1 MKQQTAMLRHL
12 CNYKFTNS
20 TEVKTLNIYDMLNKI
35 VLDDKSRLGASLFS
49 DESCQEL
56 DSTADKEIFAL
67 MKNISSIR
75 METTDNDVRFYPAI
89 ICDGMRSYSVED
101 IKESDY
107 AVLTSLDFKNL
118 PLKLKARVSDILWT
132 QKKHYEYAQIAAE
145 AYLNLFNLIFS
156 DDNWVEARD
165 MINRTICIS
174 AQTKQN
180 DLYNRCCKTLYDIIV
195 NLNGTD
201 TGFLSISFI
210 EIILNQKYDNIK
222 TIIDINKIIDI
233 TDKIILHN
241 KNNPSQVEDAYSLK
255 AACFN
260 KQKNNVSATQT
271 NIDMAEYFV
280 DYAESLLKNGK
291 NDLFRAEKF
300 FTKAILLYRNN
311 GKSHKAE
318 KTHRRL
324 LDIQKDKLQAMHTH
338 TITFD
343 ASKAIENISQNM
355 DGLSFEECIIRL
367 TQIVSFCKKDDFKNK
382 VLKDLKSHILI
393 NLCSRSFINSSGQ
406 TIFELPPLD
415 ISDPEKDDTI
425 LDMHIHNEMREYQNT
440 AGNFYLG
447 FVLSYIREHFDVN
460 NQSLEFIVHDN
471 FIVPHDRENIFIS
484 AIRMALNGNYYE
496 ALHILAP
503 QTENIFRN
511 IANGVG
517 GITSTLE
524 SDGTSKEKVL
534 SSIFD
539 LPELLECYDNDI
551 LFFFKGMLNEQ
562 AGANIRNR
570 IAHGLIDP
578 QGANSGASIY
588 FICAVIK
595 LLVISSR
602 KCHEIF
608 AGNPTLKSY
617 IYPEAGIVDL

>member
-1 MKQQTAMLRHL
+1 
-12 CNYKFTNS
+12 
-20 TEVKTLNIYDMLNKI
+20 MLNKI
-35 VLDDKSRLGASLFS
+35 VLNDKSDLCPSLFS
-49 DESCQEL
+49 DKNRQGL
-56 DSTADKEIFAL
+56 DSAKDKEIFDL
-67 MKNISSIR
+67 MKDISSLALKDG
-75 METTDNDVRFYPAI
+75 EFHPAI
-89 ICDGMRSYSVED
+89 IWDGKRSFSVED
-101 IKESDY
+101 LKESDY
-107 AVLTSLDFKNL
+107 AILTSLDFENL

-132 QKKHYEYAQIAAE
+132 QKKSYKYAQIAAE
-145 AYLNLFNLIFS
+145 AYLSLFNLIFS
-156 DDNWVEARD
+156 KDDWVEAQD
-165 MINRTICIS
+165 MINRSICIS

-195 NLNGTD
+195 NINGTD

-222 TIIDINKIIDI
+222 TIIDIKKIIDI

-241 KNNPSQVEDAYSLK
+241 KNNPRKVEHAYLLK
-255 AACFN
+255 FKCFN
-260 KQKNNVSATQT
+260 EQKDNASAIQT

-280 DYAESLLKNGK
+280 DYAENLSKNEK
-291 NDLFRAEKF
+291 NDLFRAEMF
-300 FTKAILLYRNN
+300 FKKAILLYRSN
-311 GKSHKAE
+311 GEPHKAE
-318 KTHRRL
+318 ETHRRL
-324 LDIQKDKLQAMHTH
+324 LDIQKDKLKAMHTH

-343 ASKAIENISQNM
+343 VSKTIENISQNL

-367 TQIVSFCKKDDFKNK
+367 TQIVSFYKKGDFKK
-382 VLKDLKSHILI
+382 IVLGDLKKHPLI
-393 NLCSRSFINSSGQ
+393 KIFPKSFINSSGQ

-415 ISDPEKDDTI
+415 ISNPEKDKKI
-425 LDMHIHNEMREYQNT
+425 LDMHIHNKMYEYQNI
-440 AGNFYLG
+440 AGNVYLS
-447 FVLSYIREHFDVN
+447 FVLSYIKEHFDVN
-460 NQSLEFIVHDN
+460 NQDLKFIFLDN
-471 FIVPHDRENIFIS
+471 FIVPPDRENIFVS

-517 GITSTLE
+517 GLTSTLE

-570 IAHGLIDP
+570 IAHGLINP

-608 AGNPTLKSY
+608 DGNSKFQSFMYPD
-617 IYPEAGIVDL
+617 IYPDECIIDL

>member
-1 MKQQTAMLRHL
+1 M
-12 CNYKFTNS
+12 
-20 TEVKTLNIYDMLNKI
+20 NIYDMLNKI
-35 VLDDKSRLGASLFS
+35 VLDDKSDLCLSLFS
-49 DESCQEL
+49 DESRQRL
-56 DSTADKEIFAL
+56 DSAKDKEIFDL
-67 MKNISSIR
+67 MKDISSLALKDG
-75 METTDNDVRFYPAI
+75 EFHPAI
-89 ICDGMRSYSVED
+89 IWDGKQSFSVED
-101 IKESDY
+101 LKESDY
-107 AVLTSLDFKNL
+107 AILTSLDFKNL

-156 DDNWVEARD
+156 DDNWVEAQD
-165 MINRTICIS
+165 MINRAICIS
-174 AQTKQN
+174 AQIKKK
-180 DLYNRCCKTLYDIIV
+180 DLYNRCCKALYDIIV
-195 NLNGTD
+195 NINGTD

-222 TIIDINKIIDI
+222 TIIDIKKIIDI

-241 KNNPSQVEDAYSLK
+241 KNNPRKVEHAYLLK
-255 AACFN
+255 FKCFN
-260 KQKNNVSATQT
+260 EQKDTASAIQT

-280 DYAESLLKNGK
+280 DYAESLSKNGK
-291 NDLFRAEKF
+291 NGLFQAEMF
-300 FTKAILLYRNN
+300 FKKAILLYRSN
-311 GKSHKAE
+311 GETHKAE

-324 LDIQKDKLQAMHTH
+324 LDIQKDKLKAMHTH

-343 ASKAIENISQNM
+343 VSKTIENISQNM

-367 TQIVSFCKKDDFKNK
+367 TQIVSFYKKDDFKK
-382 VLKDLKSHILI
+382 IVLGDLKKHPLI
-393 NLCSRSFINSSGQ
+393 KIFPKSFINSSGQ

-415 ISDPEKDDTI
+415 ISNPEKDKKI
-425 LDMHIHNEMREYQNT
+425 LDMHIHNKMYEYQNI
-440 AGNFYLG
+440 AGNVYLS
-447 FVLSYIREHFDVN
+447 FVLSYIKEHFNVN
-460 NQSLEFIVHDN
+460 NQDLKFIFLDN
-471 FIVPHDRENIFIS
+471 FIVPPDRENIFVS

-517 GITSTLE
+517 GLTSTLE